1 MLEDTGHVLCRFV
14 CNPFRGGSRLGEI
27 SVAALG
33 LPPAIF

>member
-1 MLEDTGHVLCRFV
+1 MLDDTGLLLFRFV
-14 CNPFRGGSRLGEI
+14 CNPFRVGSRLGEI